1 MTENERSVRVLV
13 VDDEPS
19 LRFVLSRGLGKLGY
33 QVELA
38 ERFSE
43 GMAALEAGGYDV
55 AFFDIV
61 MPDGSGL
68 DLLTRT
74 LELHDPPSVVVM
86 TAEATMKNA
95 VEAMRRGAFDYLT
108 KPFDLK
114 EVESLVARI
123 VEYRRQVRSSRTGA
137 QKTKPVA
144 AGEIVGRSPAMQEV
158 FKLIGRAANSDAT
171 ILVTGPTGAGKEL
184 VARALW
190 SNSPRA
196 DAPFVTVNCAA
207 IPGQLLESELFGH
220 MKGAFTGAHEDRKGK
235 FAQAHGGV
243 ILLDEVGDMP
253 LSLQAKMLRVLQER
267 EVYPVGAVRSTKI
280 DVRVVAAT
288 NRDLAADVA
297 EGRFREDLYHRLN
310 VVPIQLP
317 PLSRRKEDIP
327 ALVEHFLEKIA
338 AAFNEPR
345 KSVTPEAM
353 EALQNQPWPG
363 NVRELENAVRRAVL
377 MAPGATISRENL
389 PADPVAFPAGWGE
402 GAPLPTTLEQAVVA
416 AMAGI
421 PDGDL
426 HHRIVGRVE
435 RALIEEALR
444 RTGGVQTKAATLLG
458 VNRNTLMK
466 KVAEMGLREGVPSP
480 EGR

>member
-1 MTENERSVRVLV
+1 MTENETPVRILV

-33 QVELA
+33 QVDLA
-38 ERFSE
+38 ERFAE
-43 GMAALEAGGYDV
+43 GMAALEEGGYDV

-74 LELHDPPSVVVM
+74 LERDDPPSVVVM

-114 EVESLVARI
+114 EVEELVSRI
-123 VEYRRQVRSSRTGA
+123 VEYRRQVRTSHQGER
-137 QKTKPVA
+137 KTKPTA

-196 DAPFVTVNCAA
+196 DRPFVTVNCAA

-220 MKGAFTGAHEDRKGK
+220 TKGAFTGAHEDRKGK

-253 LSLQAKMLRVLQER
+253 LPLQAKMLRVLQER
-267 EVYPVGAVRSTKI
+267 EVYPVGAVKSTTI

-310 VVPIQLP
+310 VVPIKLP
-317 PLSRRKEDIP
+317 PLAHRKEDIP
-327 ALVEHFLEKIA
+327 ALVDHFLEKIA
-338 AAFNEPR
+338 VAFNEPQ
-345 KSVTPEAM
+345 KTVTPEAM
-353 EALQNQPWPG
+353 ETLRNHPWPG

-389 PADPVAFPAGWGE
+389 PSDPVSFPAGWRGE
-402 GAPLPTTLEQAVVA
+402 GAIPATLEQGVVA
-416 AMAGI
+416 AMEGVPEGAI
-421 PDGDL
+421 
-426 HHRIVGRVE
+426 HHRIVSRVE

-444 RTGGVQTKAATLLG
+444 RTGGVQTKAAALLG

-466 KVAEMGLREGVPSP
+466 KVAEMGLRDGNQP